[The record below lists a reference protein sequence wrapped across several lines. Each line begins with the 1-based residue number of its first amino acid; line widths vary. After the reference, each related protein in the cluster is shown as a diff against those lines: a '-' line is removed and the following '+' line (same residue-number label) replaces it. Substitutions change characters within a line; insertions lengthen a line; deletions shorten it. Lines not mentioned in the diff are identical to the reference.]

1 MCFGGRR
8 GGTSLLLVHVV
19 LLSISVG
26 IGIGS
31 VVGKIG
37 LKNTDPFVFAFY
49 RQICAAPL
57 VSLWSYKTERS
68 RIDVAVIRK
77 DWAALS
83 LAGVLM
89 FVSNGCYTTATKV
102 ADPVIGAAWQTT
114 APVFTIAIAMALGW
128 ESPTPLKVGG
138 IALALGGALFIV
150 FVGVHIAPG
159 SSAFVGNVLYF
170 CNVNAYA
177 SYALVMRPLLKRH
190 PPLLITAISFWAVS
204 AWLLLSCAVIQLL
217 LPAGARGWISG
228 SEHPWALSAL
238 EVGALAYFVAVYSV
252 LMYSAINWANQHVAA
267 STVMTYAV
275 VQPVAAGLMSW
286 MLIAVGFN
294 AEHDVGLQMPGINA
308 AGTLGVGLGLFLI
321 VKGEMVDEKAG
332 KSGGVVDPGAA
343 VHGGTGKAEEE
354 RRPLLHGNRDP
365 PSGVEYQTDAVAG
378 VAGSIND

>member
-1 MCFGGRR
+1 MCRL
-8 GGTSLLLVHVV
+8 TPPP
-19 LLSISVG
+19 
-26 IGIGS
+26 
-31 VVGKIG
+31 
-37 LKNTDPFVFAFY
+37 NTRALPSRYPHFH
-49 RQICAAPL
+49 CA
-57 VSLWSYKTERS
+57 
-68 RIDVAVIRK
+68 D
-77 DWAALS
+77 
-83 LAGVLM
+83 
-89 FVSNGCYTTATKV
+89 TTATKV

-114 APVFTIAIAMALGW
+114 APVFTIAIAMLLGW
-128 ESPTPLKVGG
+128 ESPTPLKLGG

-150 FVGVHIAPG
+150 FVGAHIAPG

-177 SYALVMRPLLKRH
+177 NYALVMRPLLKRH

-228 SEHPWALSAL
+228 SEHPWALSAS
-238 EVGALAYFVAVYSV
+238 EVGALAYFVVVYSV

-286 MLIAVGFN
+286 LLIAVGFN

-308 AGTLGVGLGLFLI
+308 AGTLGVALGLFLI

-354 RRPLLHGNRDP
+354 RRPLLHGNRNP
-365 PSGVEYQTDAVAG
+365 LSGVEDQADAVAG
-378 VAGSIND
+378 AAGSINA